1 MDTTGLTQH
10 ARVRMQQRGI
20 GPEAV
25 EDLLDYGRVVH
36 DHRGAEIVFFD
47 HAARRRLAREQGED
61 AIRRLGKRLAT
72 YAVLG
77 ANGQVYTV
85 GHRTRRLYGR

>member
-20 GPEAV
+20 GPEV
-25 EDLLDYGRVVH
+25 IEDLLDYGRVVH
-36 DHRGAEIVFFD
+36 DHRGAEIVYFD
-47 HAARRRLAREQGED
+47 HAARRRLAREQGEE

-77 ANGQVYTV
+77 SNGQVYTV
-85 GHRTRRLYGR
+85 GHRTRRINRL

>member
-20 GPEAV
+20 GPEV
-25 EDLLDYGRVVH
+25 IEDLLDYGRVVH

-47 HAARRRLAREQGED
+47 HAARRRLAREQGDE
-61 AIRRLGKRLAT
+61 AIKRLGT

-77 ANGQVYTV
+77 SNGQVYTV